1 MAATYGWT
9 FVGAATTS
17 IGYERSRTVTFIKLA
32 DLFIHGSGHMMLE
45 KNSDHVSYGG
55 SRFST

>member
-1 MAATYGWT
+1 MS
-9 FVGAATTS
+9 S
-17 IGYERSRTVTFIKLA
+17 IFDRQAWCDFIKLA
-32 DLFIHGSGHMMLE
+32 DLFTHGNGHTMMLE

>member
-1 MAATYGWT
+1 MS
-9 FVGAATTS
+9 S
-17 IGYERSRTVTFIKLA
+17 IFDRQAWCDFIKLA